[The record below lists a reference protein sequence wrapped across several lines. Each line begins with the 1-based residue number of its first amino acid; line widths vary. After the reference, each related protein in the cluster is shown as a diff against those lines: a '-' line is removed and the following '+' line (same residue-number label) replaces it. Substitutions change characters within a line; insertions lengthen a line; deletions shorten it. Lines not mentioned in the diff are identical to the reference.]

1 MTLRIA
7 EWGMGAWLPFAARAR
22 KCAPLFSAPTK
33 WGRGTP
39 KGGGGGDNPTARS
52 SAACPL
58 HPAPPPPPPPPPPL
72 CAWPPAPALRAG
84 ADKGDSFSRRF
95 SRPSP
100 ADHHDA
106 KEDTAPP
113 KRERS
118 AERRM
123 SAIAA
128 PSAAARFSY
137 EARPPFGA
145 HACGTRHRLLPRW
158 LSPRTGFP
166 ANEPCR
172 VFCPLGPFVCS

>member
-1 MTLRIA
+1 MTLRMA
-7 EWGMGAWLPFAARAR
+7 EWGMGAWLPFVARAR
-22 KCAPLFSAPTK
+22 MSRLFVFP
-33 WGRGTP
+33 P
-39 KGGGGGDNPTARS
+39 QHGGGGGPPEGRWRGRQPHGS
-52 SAACPL
+52 L
-58 HPAPPPPPPPPPPL
+58 KRRMPPPPRF
-72 CAWPPAPALRAG
+72 AWSPAPALRAG

-172 VFCPLGPFVCS
+172 VFCPLGPNVCG

>member
-1 MTLRIA
+1 MTLRMA
-7 EWGMGAWLPFAARAR
+7 EWGMGAWLPFVARAR
-22 KCAPLFSAPTK
+22 KCALFVFP
-33 WGRGTP
+33 P
-39 KGGGGGDNPTARS
+39 PQGGGGGPPEGRWRGRQPHGS
-52 SAACPL
+52 L
-58 HPAPPPPPPPPPPL
+58 KRRMPPPPRF
-72 CAWPPAPALRAG
+72 AWSPSPALRAG

-172 VFCPLGPFVCS
+172 VFCPLGPNVCG